1 MYRTAPQVPDPA
13 DLQQCLAT
21 LPHSSA
27 LLGTPCIS
35 GSFILQPPAIY
46 RLGPSPALPTPLL
59 GPCVGFQHSHLSLSL
74 SVFRPPSTPRAPQ
87 SSPIS
92 SFTSFIIFSGGMFCG
107 YGPTLLKL
115 KYSQP
120 CHLFQTGAGRSGG
133 TQPAKLCS

>member
-27 LLGTPCIS
+27 LLALAAPS
-35 GSFILQPPAIY
+35 SFSLRQFTGWDPP
-46 RLGPSPALPTPLL
+46 PALPTPLV
-59 GPCVGFQHSHLSLSL
+59 GPSVGFQHSHLSLSL

-133 TQPAKLCS
+133 TQPAQLCS